1 MKDKSYSK
9 SNLEQSPTTP
19 ESKLSTSRLLN
30 RPSPRQAALFIRNT
44 IRAVLLKHFKQMLRR
59 LMMRR
64 ICWRLIRSKNKRDM
78 ERAFL
83 IIRNHT
89 NQLALEGLQ
98 KFYNRHP
105 ELRILVSILNRIFS
119 RPERQGIDR
128 IRRHSLR
135 RSRIQSFVLKLDSKL
150 VNGLFRESAKTF
162 WTALLVKISKQRQQ
176 SLGAESLYNWMASR
190 KVSI

>member
-1 MKDKSYSK
+1 
-9 SNLEQSPTTP
+9 
-19 ESKLSTSRLLN
+19 
-30 RPSPRQAALFIRNT
+30 
-44 IRAVLLKHFKQMLRR
+44 
-59 LMMRR
+59 
-64 ICWRLIRSKNKRDM
+64 M

-162 WTALLVKISKQRQQ
+162 WTALLVKISK
-176 SLGAESLYNWMASR
+176 
-190 KVSI
+190 

>member
-1 MKDKSYSK
+1 
-9 SNLEQSPTTP
+9 
-19 ESKLSTSRLLN
+19 
-30 RPSPRQAALFIRNT
+30 
-44 IRAVLLKHFKQMLRR
+44 
-59 LMMRR
+59 
-64 ICWRLIRSKNKRDM
+64 M

-135 RSRIQSFVLKLDSKL
+135 RSGRVRRKNWSNMLK
-150 VNGLFRESAKTF
+150 
-162 WTALLVKISKQRQQ
+162 TANRL
-176 SLGAESLYNWMASR
+176 
-190 KVSI
+190 